1 MRKQA
6 NRKVPQKRMCL
17 RSLRKKTEHGMG
29 AFGSACVRTALV
41 LSLAAGGLALP
52 SAAFPVMAET
62 AADISE
68 SASGNVTDQSDSL
81 DAAVWTD
88 TSVTSVDY
96 NNLEQLVQ
104 NNRSLKNALDNY
116 TSSRETYENMLKIL
130 EDERVDDLQR
140 NGDYMKFM
148 QEKYEDDAEAKATYK
163 MNASMLNMSISQ
175 ITKQLESQ
183 ESKTQTTSRQK
194 TIDSYVLTAQSLMRT
209 YNQMNTK
216 AQAEEKNYQAAQS
229 SYQAAMKKQSAG
241 MATAA
246 DVMAASDTMQSAKN
260 RYESYRQQASNA
272 RFNLLSALGLDTGAD
287 IAIGSV
293 PLPEL
298 AAIEAV
304 DFNSD
309 MEQAIGNSSSVQ
321 NARHQSA
328 GTATEISVKSDQESQ
343 AEGTVRSRM
352 QSLYDQLKAA
362 KLQYDGAEAAY
373 QSASI
378 TYASLQ
384 KKQQAGMLNQSD
396 YLQGVADYYS
406 ALDAKETGV
415 VNLNQAWETYN
426 WTVKGVS

>member
-6 NRKVPQKRMCL
+6 DRKVPQKRMCL

-41 LSLAAGGLALP
+41 LSLAAGALALP

-62 AADISE
+62 AADASE

-81 DAAVWTD
+81 DTAVQTD
-88 TSVTSVDY
+88 TSVTCVDY

-104 NNRSLKNALDNY
+104 NNRNLKNALDNY
-116 TSSRETYENMLKIL
+116 TSNKETYENMLKTL
-130 EDERVDDLQR
+130 EDER
-140 NGDYMKFM
+140 DYMKFM

-183 ESKTQTTSRQK
+183 ESKLQTTSRQK

-229 SYQAAMKKQSAG
+229 SYQAALKKQSAG

-272 RFNLLSALGLDTGAD
+272 RFNLLSALGLDTSVG

-293 PLPEL
+293 PLPDL

-309 MEQAIGNSSSVQ
+309 MEQAVGNSSSVQ

-384 KKQQAGMLNQSD
+384 KKQQAGMLSQND

-406 ALDAKETGV
+406 ALDAKETAV

>member
-6 NRKVPQKRMCL
+6 DRKVPQKRMCL

-62 AADISE
+62 AADVSE
-68 SASGNVTDQSDSL
+68 SASGNVTDQTASL
-81 DAAVWTD
+81 DTADQTD
-88 TSVTSVDY
+88 TSVTCVDY

-104 NNRSLKNALDNY
+104 NNRNLKNALDNY
-116 TSSRETYENMLKIL
+116 TSNKETYENMLKTL
-130 EDERVDDLQR
+130 EDER
-140 NGDYMKFM
+140 DYMKFM

-229 SYQAAMKKQSAG
+229 SYQAALKKQSAG

-272 RFNLLSALGLDTGAD
+272 RFNLLSALGLDTSVG

-293 PLPEL
+293 PLPDL

-362 KLQYDGAEAAY
+362 KLQYDGAEDAY

-384 KKQQAGMLNQSD
+384 KKQQAGMLGQSD

-406 ALDAKETGV
+406 ALDAKETAV

>member
-6 NRKVPQKRMCL
+6 DRKVPQKRMYL
-17 RSLRKKTEHGMG
+17 RSLRKKAEYGMDK
-29 AFGSACVRTALV
+29 FGSACVRAALV
-41 LSLAAGGLALP
+41 LSLAAGALTLP

-62 AADISE
+62 AADASE
-68 SASGNVTDQSDSL
+68 SASGNVADRSDSL
-81 DAAVWTD
+81 ETAVQTDA
-88 TSVTSVDY
+88 SVTSVDY

-116 TSSRETYENMLKIL
+116 TSSRETYENMLKTL
-130 EDERVDDLQR
+130 EDER
-140 NGDYMKFM
+140 DYMKFM

-183 ESKTQTTSRQK
+183 ESKIQTTSRQK

-229 SYQAAMKKQSAG
+229 SYQAVLKKQSAG

-246 DVMAASDTMQSAKN
+246 DVMTASDTMQSAKN

-272 RFNLLSALGLDTGAD
+272 RFNLLSALGLDTSAD

-293 PLPEL
+293 PLPDL
-298 AAIEAV
+298 SAIDVV
-304 DFNSD
+304 DFNTD
-309 MEQAIGNSSSVQ
+309 VEQAVGNSASVQ

-352 QSLYDQLKAA
+352 QSLYEQLKAA
-362 KLQYDGAEAAY
+362 KLQYEGAEAAY

-378 TYASLQ
+378 TYTSLQ
-384 KKQQAGMLNQSD
+384 KKQQAGMLSQSD

-406 ALDAKETGV
+406 ALDAKETAV

>member
-6 NRKVPQKRMCL
+6 DRKVPQKRMCL

-62 AADISE
+62 AADVSE

-81 DAAVWTD
+81 DTAVQTD
-88 TSVTSVDY
+88 TSVTCVDY

-104 NNRSLKNALDNY
+104 NNRNLKNALDNY
-116 TSSRETYENMLKIL
+116 TSNKETYENMLKTL
-130 EDERVDDLQR
+130 EDER
-140 NGDYMKFM
+140 DYMKFM

-183 ESKTQTTSRQK
+183 ESKIQTTSRQK

-229 SYQAAMKKQSAG
+229 SYQAALKKQSAG

-272 RFNLLSALGLDTGAD
+272 RFNLLSALGLDTSVG

-293 PLPEL
+293 PLPDL

-362 KLQYDGAEAAY
+362 RLQYEGAEDAY

-384 KKQQAGMLNQSD
+384 KKQQAGMLSQND

-406 ALDAKETGV
+406 ALDAKETAV

>member
-17 RSLRKKTEHGMG
+17 RSLRKKAEYGMDI
-29 AFGSACVRTALV
+29 FGSACVRAALV
-41 LSLAAGGLALP
+41 LSLAAGALTLP

-62 AADISE
+62 AAD
-68 SASGNVTDQSDSL
+68 ASVI
-81 DAAVWTD
+81 
-88 TSVTSVDY
+88 SVDY

-104 NNRSLKNALDNY
+104 NNQNLKNALDDY
-116 TSSRETYENMLKIL
+116 TGNKETYENMLKTL
-130 EDERVDDLQR
+130 EDER
-140 NGDYMKFM
+140 DYMKFM

-163 MNASMLNMSISQ
+163 MNASMLNTSISQ

-229 SYQAAMKKQSAG
+229 SYQAALKKQSAG

-246 DVMAASDTMQSAKN
+246 DVMEASDTMQSAKN
-260 RYESYRQQASNA
+260 RYESYRQQAANA
-272 RFNLLSALGLDTGAD
+272 RFNLLSALGLDTSAD
-287 IAIGSV
+287 ITIGSV
-293 PLPEL
+293 PLPDL
-298 AAIEAV
+298 SAIDAV
-304 DFNSD
+304 DFNTD
-309 MEQAIGNSSSVQ
+309 VEQAIGNSSSVQ
-321 NARHQSA
+321 NTRHQSA
-328 GTATEISVKSDQESQ
+328 GTATEISVKFNQESQ
-343 AEGTVRSRM
+343 DEGTVRSQM

-362 KLQYDGAEAAY
+362 RLQYEGAEDAY

-384 KKQQAGMLNQSD
+384 KKQQAGMLGQSD

-406 ALDAKETGV
+406 ALDARETAV
-415 VNLNQAWETYN
+415 VNLNQAWETYD

>member
-6 NRKVPQKRMCL
+6 DRKVPQKRMCL

-62 AADISE
+62 AADVSE

-81 DAAVWTD
+81 DTAVQTD
-88 TSVTSVDY
+88 TSVTCVDY

-104 NNRSLKNALDNY
+104 NNRNLKNALDNY
-116 TSSRETYENMLKIL
+116 TSNKETYENMLKTL
-130 EDERVDDLQR
+130 EDER
-140 NGDYMKFM
+140 DYMKFM

-293 PLPEL
+293 PLPDL

-328 GTATEISVKSDQESQ
+328 GTATEISVKSNQESQ

-373 QSASI
+373 HSASI

-384 KKQQAGMLNQSD
+384 KKQQAGMLSQSD

-406 ALDAKETGV
+406 ALDAKETAV
-415 VNLNQAWETYN
+415 VQLNQAWETYN

>member
-17 RSLRKKTEHGMG
+17 RSLRKKAEYGMDI
-29 AFGSACVRTALV
+29 FGSACVRAALM
-41 LSLAAGGLALP
+41 LSLAAGALTLP

-62 AADISE
+62 EAD
-68 SASGNVTDQSDSL
+68 ASVI
-81 DAAVWTD
+81 
-88 TSVTSVDY
+88 SVDY

-104 NNRSLKNALDNY
+104 NNRNLKNALDDY
-116 TSSRETYENMLKIL
+116 TGNKETYENMLKTL
-130 EDERVDDLQR
+130 EDER
-140 NGDYMKFM
+140 DYMKFM
-148 QEKYEDDAEAKATYK
+148 QEKYEDDAEANATYK
-163 MNASMLNMSISQ
+163 MNASMLNTSISQ

-229 SYQAAMKKQSAG
+229 SYQAALKKQSAG

-260 RYESYRQQASNA
+260 RYESYRQQAANA
-272 RFNLLSALGLDTGAD
+272 RFNLLSALGLDTSAD
-287 IAIGSV
+287 ITIGSV
-293 PLPEL
+293 PLPDL
-298 AAIEAV
+298 ASIEAV
-304 DFNSD
+304 DFASD
-309 MEQAIGNSSSVQ
+309 VEKAVGNSSSVQ
-321 NARHQSA
+321 SARHQSA
-328 GTATEISVKSDQESQ
+328 GTATEISVKSDQETQ
-343 AEGTVRSRM
+343 AEGTVRSQM
-352 QSLYDQLKAA
+352 QSLYDQLKAT
-362 KLQYDGAEAAY
+362 KLEYEGAEDAY
-373 QSASI
+373 ESASI

-384 KKQQAGMLNQSD
+384 KKQQAGMLSQSD

-406 ALDAKETGV
+406 ALDAKETAV

>member
-6 NRKVPQKRMCL
+6 DRKVPQKRMCL
-17 RSLRKKTEHGMG
+17 RSLRKEAEHGMG
-29 AFGSACVRTALV
+29 GFGSACARTALV
-41 LSLAAGGLALP
+41 VALAAGALALP

-62 AADISE
+62 AADASE

-81 DAAVWTD
+81 ETAVQTDA
-88 TSVTSVDY
+88 SVSSVDY

-104 NNRSLKNALDNY
+104 NNRNLKNALDNY
-116 TSSRETYENMLKIL
+116 TSSRETYENMLKTL
-130 EDERVDDLQR
+130 EDER
-140 NGDYMKFM
+140 DYMKFM

-183 ESKTQTTSRQK
+183 ESKIQTTSRQK

-229 SYQAAMKKQSAG
+229 SYQAALKKQSAG

-246 DVMAASDTMQSAKN
+246 DVMTASDTMQSAKN

-272 RFNLLSALGLDTGAD
+272 RFNLLSALGLDTSAD

-293 PLPEL
+293 PLPDL
-298 AAIEAV
+298 SAIDVV
-304 DFNSD
+304 DFNTD
-309 MEQAIGNSSSVQ
+309 VEQAVGNSSSVQ

-352 QSLYDQLKAA
+352 QSLYEQLKAA
-362 KLQYDGAEAAY
+362 KLQYEGAEAAY

-384 KKQQAGMLNQSD
+384 KKQQAGMLGQSD

-406 ALDAKETGV
+406 ALDARETAV

>member
-6 NRKVPQKRMCL
+6 DRKVPQKRMYL
-17 RSLRKKTEHGMG
+17 RSLRKKAEYGMDK
-29 AFGSACVRTALV
+29 FGSACVRAALV
-41 LSLAAGGLALP
+41 LSLAAGALALP

-62 AADISE
+62 AADVSE
-68 SASGNVTDQSDSL
+68 SVSGNVEDQSDSL
-81 DAAVWTD
+81 ETAVQTDA
-88 TSVTSVDY
+88 SVTSVDY

-116 TSSRETYENMLKIL
+116 TSSRETYENMLKTL
-130 EDERVDDLQR
+130 EDER
-140 NGDYMKFM
+140 DYMKFM

-183 ESKTQTTSRQK
+183 ESKIQTTSRQK

-229 SYQAAMKKQSAG
+229 SSQAVLKKQSAG

-246 DVMAASDTMQSAKN
+246 DVMTASDTMQSAKN

-272 RFNLLSALGLDTGAD
+272 RFNLLSALGLDTSAD

-293 PLPEL
+293 PLPDL
-298 AAIEAV
+298 SAIDVV
-304 DFNSD
+304 DFNTD
-309 MEQAIGNSSSVQ
+309 VEQAVGNSSSVQ

-352 QSLYDQLKAA
+352 QSLYEQLKVA
-362 KLQYDGAEAAY
+362 KLQYEGAEAAY

-384 KKQQAGMLNQSD
+384 KKQQAGMLSQSD

-406 ALDAKETGV
+406 ALDAKETAV

>member
-6 NRKVPQKRMCL
+6 DRKVPQKRMCL

-62 AADISE
+62 AADVSE

-81 DAAVWTD
+81 DTAVQTD
-88 TSVTSVDY
+88 TSVTCVDY

-104 NNRSLKNALDNY
+104 NNRNLKNALDNY
-116 TSSRETYENMLKIL
+116 TSNKETYENMLKTL
-130 EDERVDDLQR
+130 EDER
-140 NGDYMKFM
+140 DYMKFM

-183 ESKTQTTSRQK
+183 ESKIQTTSRQK

-272 RFNLLSALGLDTGAD
+272 RFNLLSALGLDSSAD
-287 IAIGSV
+287 ITIGSV

-298 AAIEAV
+298 AAIDAV
-304 DFNSD
+304 DFNTD
-309 MEQAIGNSSSVQ
+309 VEQAVGNSASVQ

-362 KLQYDGAEAAY
+362 RLQYEGAEDAY

-384 KKQQAGMLNQSD
+384 KKQQAGMLSQND

-406 ALDAKETGV
+406 ALDAKETAV

>member
-6 NRKVPQKRMCL
+6 DRKVPQKRMCL

-62 AADISE
+62 AADASE

-81 DAAVWTD
+81 DTAVWTD
-88 TSVTSVDY
+88 TSVTRVDY

-104 NNRSLKNALDNY
+104 NNRNLKNALDNY
-116 TSSRETYENMLKIL
+116 TSNKETYENMLKTL
-130 EDERVDDLQR
+130 EDER
-140 NGDYMKFM
+140 DYMKFM

-183 ESKTQTTSRQK
+183 ESKLQTTSRQK

-229 SYQAAMKKQSAG
+229 SYQAALKKQSAG

-272 RFNLLSALGLDTGAD
+272 RFNLLSALGLDTSVG

-293 PLPEL
+293 PLPDL

-362 KLQYDGAEAAY
+362 KLQYDGAEDAY

-384 KKQQAGMLNQSD
+384 KKQQAGMLSQSD

-406 ALDAKETGV
+406 ALDAKETAV

>member
-6 NRKVPQKRMCL
+6 DRKVPQKRMCL

-62 AADISE
+62 AADVSE
-68 SASGNVTDQSDSL
+68 SASGNVADQSDSL
-81 DAAVWTD
+81 ETAVQTDA
-88 TSVTSVDY
+88 SVISVDY

-104 NNRSLKNALDNY
+104 NNRNLKNALDNY
-116 TSSRETYENMLKIL
+116 TSNKETYENMLKTL
-130 EDERVDDLQR
+130 EDER
-140 NGDYMKFM
+140 DYMKFM

-260 RYESYRQQASNA
+260 RYESYRQQAANA
-272 RFNLLSALGLDTGAD
+272 RFNLLSALGLDTSAD
-287 IAIGSV
+287 ITIGSV
-293 PLPEL
+293 PLPDL
-298 AAIEAV
+298 SAIDAV
-304 DFNSD
+304 DFNTD
-309 MEQAIGNSSSVQ
+309 VEQAIGNSASVQ
-321 NARHQSA
+321 NTRHQSA
-328 GTATEISVKSDQESQ
+328 GTATEISVKSNQESQ
-343 AEGTVRSRM
+343 DEGTVRSQM

-362 KLQYDGAEAAY
+362 RLQYEGAENAY

-384 KKQQAGMLNQSD
+384 KKQQAGMLSQND

-406 ALDAKETGV
+406 ALDAKETAV

>member
-6 NRKVPQKRMCL
+6 DRKVPQKRMCL

-41 LSLAAGGLALP
+41 LSLAAGALALP

-62 AADISE
+62 AADVSE
-68 SASGNVTDQSDSL
+68 SASGNVTDQTDSL
-81 DAAVWTD
+81 DAADQTN
-88 TSVTSVDY
+88 TSVTCVDY

-104 NNRSLKNALDNY
+104 NNRNLKNALDNY
-116 TSSRETYENMLKIL
+116 TSNKETYENMLKTL
-130 EDERVDDLQR
+130 EDER
-140 NGDYMKFM
+140 DYMKFM

-229 SYQAAMKKQSAG
+229 SYQAALKKQSAG

-272 RFNLLSALGLDTGAD
+272 RFNLLSALGLDTSVG

-293 PLPEL
+293 PLPDL

-328 GTATEISVKSDQESQ
+328 GTAMEISVKSDQESQ

-362 KLQYDGAEAAY
+362 KLQYDGAEDAY

-384 KKQQAGMLNQSD
+384 KKQQAGMLSQSD

-406 ALDAKETGV
+406 ALDARETAV

>member
-6 NRKVPQKRMCL
+6 DRKVPQKRMCL

-29 AFGSACVRTALV
+29 AFGSACVRIALV

-62 AADISE
+62 AADVSE
-68 SASGNVTDQSDSL
+68 SASGNVTDQTDSL
-81 DAAVWTD
+81 DVADQTD
-88 TSVTSVDY
+88 TSVTCVDY

-104 NNRSLKNALDNY
+104 NNRDLKNALDNY
-116 TSSRETYENMLKIL
+116 TSNKETYENMLKTL
-130 EDERVDDLQR
+130 EDER
-140 NGDYMKFM
+140 DYMKFM

-229 SYQAAMKKQSAG
+229 SYQAALKKQSAG

-272 RFNLLSALGLDTGAD
+272 RFNLLSALGLDTSAD

-293 PLPEL
+293 PLPDL
-298 AAIEAV
+298 SAIDVV
-304 DFNSD
+304 DFNTD
-309 MEQAIGNSSSVQ
+309 VEQAVGNSSSVQ

-362 KLQYDGAEAAY
+362 KLQYEGAEDAY

-384 KKQQAGMLNQSD
+384 KKQQAGMLSQSD

-406 ALDAKETGV
+406 ALDAKETAV

>member
-6 NRKVPQKRMCL
+6 DRKVPQKRMCL

-41 LSLAAGGLALP
+41 LSLAAGALALP

-62 AADISE
+62 AADVSE

-81 DAAVWTD
+81 DTAVQTD
-88 TSVTSVDY
+88 TSVTCVDY

-104 NNRSLKNALDNY
+104 NNRNLKNALDNY
-116 TSSRETYENMLKIL
+116 TSNKETYENMLKTL
-130 EDERVDDLQR
+130 EDER
-140 NGDYMKFM
+140 DYMKFM

-229 SYQAAMKKQSAG
+229 SYQAALKKQSAG

-272 RFNLLSALGLDTGAD
+272 RFNLLSALGLDTSVG

-293 PLPEL
+293 PLPDL

-352 QSLYDQLKAA
+352 QSLYEQLKAA

-384 KKQQAGMLNQSD
+384 KKQQAGMLSQSD

-406 ALDAKETGV
+406 ALDAKETAV

>member
-17 RSLRKKTEHGMG
+17 RSLRKKAEYGRDI
-29 AFGSACVRTALV
+29 FGSACVRAALV
-41 LSLAAGGLALP
+41 LSLAAGALTLP

-62 AADISE
+62 AADASE
-68 SASGNVTDQSDSL
+68 SASGNVVDQSDSL
-81 DAAVWTD
+81 DTAVQTD
-88 TSVTSVDY
+88 TSVTCVDY

-104 NNRSLKNALDNY
+104 NNRNLKNALDNY
-116 TSSRETYENMLKIL
+116 TSNKETYENMLKTL
-130 EDERVDDLQR
+130 EDER
-140 NGDYMKFM
+140 DYMKFM

-272 RFNLLSALGLDTGAD
+272 RFNLLSALGLDTCVG

-293 PLPEL
+293 PLPDL

-384 KKQQAGMLNQSD
+384 KKQQAGMLSQSD

-406 ALDAKETGV
+406 ALDAKETAV
-415 VNLNQAWETYN
+415 VQLNQAWETYN

>member
-17 RSLRKKTEHGMG
+17 RSLRKKAEYGRDI
-29 AFGSACVRTALV
+29 FGSACVRAALV
-41 LSLAAGGLALP
+41 LSLAAGALALP

-62 AADISE
+62 AADVSE
-68 SASGNVTDQSDSL
+68 SVSGNVEDQSDSL
-81 DAAVWTD
+81 ETAVQTDA
-88 TSVTSVDY
+88 SVTSVDY

-116 TSSRETYENMLKIL
+116 TSSRETYENMLKTL
-130 EDERVDDLQR
+130 EDER
-140 NGDYMKFM
+140 DYMKFM

-183 ESKTQTTSRQK
+183 ESKIQTTSRQK

-272 RFNLLSALGLDTGAD
+272 RFNLLSALGLDTCVG

-293 PLPEL
+293 PLPDL

-352 QSLYDQLKAA
+352 QSLYEQLKAA
-362 KLQYDGAEAAY
+362 KLQYEGAEAAY

-384 KKQQAGMLNQSD
+384 KKQQAGMLSQSD

-406 ALDAKETGV
+406 ALDAKETAV
-415 VNLNQAWETYN
+415 VQLNQAWETYN

>member
-6 NRKVPQKRMCL
+6 DRKVPQKRMYL
-17 RSLRKKTEHGMG
+17 RSLRKKAEYCMDK
-29 AFGSACVRTALV
+29 FGSACVRAALV
-41 LSLAAGGLALP
+41 LSLAAGALALP

-62 AADISE
+62 AADVSE
-68 SASGNVTDQSDSL
+68 SVSGNVEDQSDSL
-81 DAAVWTD
+81 ETAVQTDA
-88 TSVTSVDY
+88 SVTSVDY

-116 TSSRETYENMLKIL
+116 TSSRETYENMLKTL
-130 EDERVDDLQR
+130 EDER
-140 NGDYMKFM
+140 DYMKFM

-183 ESKTQTTSRQK
+183 ESKIQTTSRQK

-229 SYQAAMKKQSAG
+229 SYQAVLKKQSAG

-246 DVMAASDTMQSAKN
+246 DVMTASDTMQSAKN

-272 RFNLLSALGLDTGAD
+272 RFNLLSALGLDTSAD

-293 PLPEL
+293 PLPDL
-298 AAIEAV
+298 SAIDVV
-304 DFNSD
+304 DFNTD
-309 MEQAIGNSSSVQ
+309 VEQAVGNSSSVQ

-352 QSLYDQLKAA
+352 QSLYEQLKAA
-362 KLQYDGAEAAY
+362 KLQYEGAEAAY
-373 QSASI
+373 QSASS

-384 KKQQAGMLNQSD
+384 KKQQAGMLSQSD

-406 ALDAKETGV
+406 ALDAKETAV

>member
-17 RSLRKKTEHGMG
+17 RSLRKKAEYGMDK
-29 AFGSACVRTALV
+29 FGSACVRAALV
-41 LSLAAGGLALP
+41 LSLAAGALTLP

-62 AADISE
+62 AADASE
-68 SASGNVTDQSDSL
+68 SASGNVVDQSDSL
-81 DAAVWTD
+81 DTAVQTD
-88 TSVTSVDY
+88 TSVTCVDY

-104 NNRSLKNALDNY
+104 NNRNLKNALDNY
-116 TSSRETYENMLKIL
+116 TSNKETYENMLKTL
-130 EDERVDDLQR
+130 EDER
-140 NGDYMKFM
+140 DYMKFM

-272 RFNLLSALGLDTGAD
+272 RFNLLSALGLDTCVG

-293 PLPEL
+293 PLPDL

-362 KLQYDGAEAAY
+362 KLQYDGAEDAY

-384 KKQQAGMLNQSD
+384 KKQQAGMLSQND
-396 YLQGVADYYS
+396 YQQGVADYYS
-406 ALDAKETGV
+406 ALDAKETAV
-415 VNLNQAWETYN
+415 VQLNQAWETYN

>member
-41 LSLAAGGLALP
+41 LSLAAGGLVLP

-62 AADISE
+62 AADASE
-68 SASGNVTDQSDSL
+68 SASGNVVDQSDSL
-81 DAAVWTD
+81 DTAVQTD
-88 TSVTSVDY
+88 TSVTCVDY

-104 NNRSLKNALDNY
+104 NNRNLKNALDNY
-116 TSSRETYENMLKIL
+116 TSNKETYENMLKTL
-130 EDERVDDLQR
+130 EDER
-140 NGDYMKFM
+140 DYMKFM

-194 TIDSYVLTAQSLMRT
+194 TIDGYVLTAQSLMRT
-209 YNQMNTK
+209 YDQMTTK

-272 RFNLLSALGLDTGAD
+272 RFNLLSALGLDTCVG

-293 PLPEL
+293 PLPDL

-373 QSASI
+373 HSASI

-384 KKQQAGMLNQSD
+384 KKQQAGMLSQSD

-406 ALDAKETGV
+406 ALDAKETAV
-415 VNLNQAWETYN
+415 VQLNQAWETYN

>member
-1 MRKQA
+1 MDK
-6 NRKVPQKRMCL
+6 
-17 RSLRKKTEHGMG
+17 
-29 AFGSACVRTALV
+29 FGSACVRAALV
-41 LSLAAGGLALP
+41 LSLAAGALTLP

-62 AADISE
+62 AADASE
-68 SASGNVTDQSDSL
+68 SASGNVADRSDSL
-81 DAAVWTD
+81 ETAVQTDA
-88 TSVTSVDY
+88 SVTSVDY

-116 TSSRETYENMLKIL
+116 TSSRETYENMLKTL
-130 EDERVDDLQR
+130 EDER
-140 NGDYMKFM
+140 DYMKFM

-183 ESKTQTTSRQK
+183 ESKIQTTSRQK

-229 SYQAAMKKQSAG
+229 SYQAVLKKQSAG

-246 DVMAASDTMQSAKN
+246 DVMTASDTMQSAKN

-272 RFNLLSALGLDTGAD
+272 RFNLLSALGLDTSAD

-293 PLPEL
+293 PLPDL
-298 AAIEAV
+298 SAIDVV
-304 DFNSD
+304 DFNTD
-309 MEQAIGNSSSVQ
+309 VEQAVGNSSSVQ

-352 QSLYDQLKAA
+352 QSLYEQLKAA
-362 KLQYDGAEAAY
+362 KLQYEGAEAAY

-384 KKQQAGMLNQSD
+384 KKQQAGMLSQSD

-406 ALDAKETGV
+406 ALDAKETAV

>member
-6 NRKVPQKRMCL
+6 DRKVPQKRMCL

-52 SAAFPVMAET
+52 SAAFPVMAEN
-62 AADISE
+62 AADVSE
-68 SASGNVTDQSDSL
+68 NASGNVTDQSDSL
-81 DAAVWTD
+81 DTAVQTD
-88 TSVTSVDY
+88 TSVTCVDY

-104 NNRSLKNALDNY
+104 NNRNLKNALDNY
-116 TSSRETYENMLKIL
+116 TSNKETYENMLKTL
-130 EDERVDDLQR
+130 EDER
-140 NGDYMKFM
+140 DYMKFM

-229 SYQAAMKKQSAG
+229 SYQAALKKQSAG

-272 RFNLLSALGLDTGAD
+272 RFNLLSGLGLDTSAD

-293 PLPEL
+293 PLPDL
-298 AAIEAV
+298 SAIDVV
-304 DFNSD
+304 DFNTD
-309 MEQAIGNSSSVQ
+309 VEQAVGNSSSVQ

-362 KLQYDGAEAAY
+362 KLQYEGAEDAY

-384 KKQQAGMLNQSD
+384 KKQQAGMLSQSD

-406 ALDAKETGV
+406 ALDAKETAV

>member
-6 NRKVPQKRMCL
+6 DRKVPQKRMCL

-62 AADISE
+62 AADVSE

-81 DAAVWTD
+81 DTAVQTD
-88 TSVTSVDY
+88 TSVTCVDY

-104 NNRSLKNALDNY
+104 NNRNLKNALDNY
-116 TSSRETYENMLKIL
+116 TSNKETYENMLKTL
-130 EDERVDDLQR
+130 EDER
-140 NGDYMKFM
+140 DYMKFM

-293 PLPEL
+293 PLPDL

-384 KKQQAGMLNQSD
+384 KKQQAGMLSQND
-396 YLQGVADYYS
+396 YQQGVADYYS
-406 ALDAKETGV
+406 ALDAKETAV

>member
-1 MRKQA
+1 MKKQA

-17 RSLRKKTEHGMG
+17 RSLRKKAEYGRDI
-29 AFGSACVRTALV
+29 FGSACVRAALV
-41 LSLAAGGLALP
+41 LSLAAGALTLP

-62 AADISE
+62 AADASE

-81 DAAVWTD
+81 DTAVQTD
-88 TSVTSVDY
+88 TSVTCVDY

-104 NNRSLKNALDNY
+104 NNRNLKNALDNY
-116 TSSRETYENMLKIL
+116 TSNKETYENMLKTL
-130 EDERVDDLQR
+130 EDER
-140 NGDYMKFM
+140 DYMKFM

-272 RFNLLSALGLDTGAD
+272 RFNLLSALGLDTCVG

-293 PLPEL
+293 PLPDL

-384 KKQQAGMLNQSD
+384 KKQQAGMLSQSD

-406 ALDAKETGV
+406 ALDAKETAV

>member
-6 NRKVPQKRMCL
+6 DRKVPQKRMCL

-41 LSLAAGGLALP
+41 LSLAAGALALP

-62 AADISE
+62 AADASE

-81 DAAVWTD
+81 DTAVQTD
-88 TSVTSVDY
+88 TSVTCVDY

-104 NNRSLKNALDNY
+104 NNRNLKNALDNY
-116 TSSRETYENMLKIL
+116 TSNKETYENMLKTL
-130 EDERVDDLQR
+130 EDER
-140 NGDYMKFM
+140 DYMKFM

-229 SYQAAMKKQSAG
+229 SYQAALKKQSAG

-272 RFNLLSALGLDTGAD
+272 RFNLLSALGLDTSVG

-293 PLPEL
+293 PLPDL

-362 KLQYDGAEAAY
+362 KLQYEGAEAAY

-384 KKQQAGMLNQSD
+384 KKQQAGMLGQSD

-406 ALDAKETGV
+406 ALDAKETAV

>member
-17 RSLRKKTEHGMG
+17 RSLRKKAEYGMDK
-29 AFGSACVRTALV
+29 FGSACVRAALV
-41 LSLAAGGLALP
+41 LSLAAGALTLP

-62 AADISE
+62 AADASE
-68 SASGNVTDQSDSL
+68 SASGNVADRSDSL
-81 DAAVWTD
+81 ETAVQTDA
-88 TSVTSVDY
+88 SVISVDY

-116 TSSRETYENMLKIL
+116 TSSRETYENMLKTL
-130 EDERVDDLQR
+130 EDER
-140 NGDYMKFM
+140 DYMKFM

-183 ESKTQTTSRQK
+183 ESKIQTTSRQK

-229 SYQAAMKKQSAG
+229 SYQAALKKQSAG

-260 RYESYRQQASNA
+260 RYESYRQQAANA
-272 RFNLLSALGLDTGAD
+272 RFNLLSALGLDTSAD
-287 IAIGSV
+287 ITIGSV
-293 PLPEL
+293 PLPDL
-298 AAIEAV
+298 SAIDAV
-304 DFNSD
+304 DFNTD
-309 MEQAIGNSSSVQ
+309 VEQAIGNSASVQ
-321 NARHQSA
+321 NTRHQSA
-328 GTATEISVKSDQESQ
+328 GTATEISVKSNQESQ

-384 KKQQAGMLNQSD
+384 KKQQAGMLSQSD

-406 ALDAKETGV
+406 ALDAKETAV

>member
-6 NRKVPQKRMCL
+6 DRKVPQKRMCL

-41 LSLAAGGLALP
+41 LSLAAGALALP

-62 AADISE
+62 AADASE

-81 DAAVWTD
+81 DTAVQTD
-88 TSVTSVDY
+88 TSVTCVDY

-104 NNRSLKNALDNY
+104 NNRNLKNALDNY
-116 TSSRETYENMLKIL
+116 TSNKETYENMLKTL
-130 EDERVDDLQR
+130 EDER
-140 NGDYMKFM
+140 DYMKFM

-229 SYQAAMKKQSAG
+229 SYQAALKKQSAG

-272 RFNLLSALGLDTGAD
+272 RFNLLSALGLDTSVG

-293 PLPEL
+293 PLPDL

-384 KKQQAGMLNQSD
+384 KKQQAGMLGQSD

-406 ALDAKETGV
+406 ALDAKETAV

>member
-6 NRKVPQKRMCL
+6 DRKVPQKRMCL
-17 RSLRKKTEHGMG
+17 RSLRKKAEYGMDI
-29 AFGSACVRTALV
+29 FGSACVRAALV
-41 LSLAAGGLALP
+41 LSLAAGALTLP

-62 AADISE
+62 AADASE
-68 SASGNVTDQSDSL
+68 SASGNVVDQSDSL
-81 DAAVWTD
+81 DTAVQTD
-88 TSVTSVDY
+88 TSVTCVDY

-104 NNRSLKNALDNY
+104 NNRNLKNALDNY
-116 TSSRETYENMLKIL
+116 TSNKETYENMLKTL
-130 EDERVDDLQR
+130 EDER
-140 NGDYMKFM
+140 DYMKFM

-229 SYQAAMKKQSAG
+229 SYQAALKKQSAG

-260 RYESYRQQASNA
+260 RYESYRQQAANA
-272 RFNLLSALGLDTGAD
+272 RFNLLSALGLDTSAD
-287 IAIGSV
+287 ITIGSV
-293 PLPEL
+293 PLPDL
-298 AAIEAV
+298 SAIDAV
-304 DFNSD
+304 DFNTD
-309 MEQAIGNSSSVQ
+309 VEQAIGNSASVQ
-321 NARHQSA
+321 NTRHQSA
-328 GTATEISVKSDQESQ
+328 GTATEISVKSNQESQ
-343 AEGTVRSRM
+343 AEGTVRSQM

-362 KLQYDGAEAAY
+362 KLEYEGMEDAY
-373 QSASI
+373 ESASI
-378 TYASLQ
+378 TYAFLQ
-384 KKQQAGMLNQSD
+384 KKQQAGMLSQSD

-406 ALDAKETGV
+406 ALDAKESAV
-415 VNLNQAWETYN
+415 VQLNQAWETYN

>member
-6 NRKVPQKRMCL
+6 NRKVPQRRMCL
-17 RSLRKKTEHGMG
+17 RGLRKKAEYGRDI
-29 AFGSACVRTALV
+29 FGSACVRAALV
-41 LSLAAGGLALP
+41 LSLAAGALTLP

-62 AADISE
+62 AADASE
-68 SASGNVTDQSDSL
+68 SASGNVVDQSDSL
-81 DAAVWTD
+81 ETAVQTDA
-88 TSVTSVDY
+88 SVISVDY

-104 NNRSLKNALDNY
+104 NNRNLKNALDNY
-116 TSSRETYENMLKIL
+116 TSNKETYENMLKTL
-130 EDERVDDLQR
+130 EDER
-140 NGDYMKFM
+140 DYMKFM
-148 QEKYEDDAEAKATYK
+148 QEKYEDDAETKATYK

-216 AQAEEKNYQAAQS
+216 TQAEEKNYQAAQS
-229 SYQAAMKKQSAG
+229 SYQAALKKQSAG
-241 MATAA
+241 IATAA
-246 DVMAASDTMQSAKN
+246 DVMEASDTMQSAKN
-260 RYESYRQQASNA
+260 RYESYRQQAANA
-272 RFNLLSALGLDTGAD
+272 RFNLLSALGLDTSAD
-287 IAIGSV
+287 ITIGSV
-293 PLPEL
+293 PLPDL
-298 AAIEAV
+298 SVIDAV
-304 DFNSD
+304 DFNTD
-309 MEQAIGNSSSVQ
+309 VEQAIGNSVSVQ
-321 NARHQSA
+321 NTRHQSA
-328 GTATEISVKSDQESQ
+328 GTATEISVKSNQESQ
-343 AEGTVRSRM
+343 AEGTVRSQM

-362 KLQYDGAEAAY
+362 RLQYEGAEDAY

-384 KKQQAGMLNQSD
+384 KKQQAGMLSQND

-406 ALDAKETGV
+406 ALDAKETAV

>member
-62 AADISE
+62 AADVSE

-81 DAAVWTD
+81 DTAVQTD
-88 TSVTSVDY
+88 TSVTCVDY

-104 NNRSLKNALDNY
+104 NNRNLKNALDNY
-116 TSSRETYENMLKIL
+116 TSNKETYENMLKTL
-130 EDERVDDLQR
+130 EDER
-140 NGDYMKFM
+140 DYMKFM

-293 PLPEL
+293 PLPDL

-362 KLQYDGAEAAY
+362 KLQYDGAEDAY

-384 KKQQAGMLNQSD
+384 KKQQAGMLSQND
-396 YLQGVADYYS
+396 YQQGVADYYS
-406 ALDAKETGV
+406 ALDAKETAV

>member
-17 RSLRKKTEHGMG
+17 RSLRKKAEYGMDK
-29 AFGSACVRTALV
+29 FGSACVRAALV
-41 LSLAAGGLALP
+41 LSLAAGALTLP

-62 AADISE
+62 AADASE
-68 SASGNVTDQSDSL
+68 SASGNVADRSDSL
-81 DAAVWTD
+81 ETAVQTDA
-88 TSVTSVDY
+88 SVISVDY

-116 TSSRETYENMLKIL
+116 TSSRETYENMLKTL
-130 EDERVDDLQR
+130 EDER
-140 NGDYMKFM
+140 DYMKFM

-229 SYQAAMKKQSAG
+229 SYQAALKKQSAG

-260 RYESYRQQASNA
+260 RYESYRQQAANA
-272 RFNLLSALGLDTGAD
+272 RFNLLSALGLDTSAD
-287 IAIGSV
+287 ITIGSV
-293 PLPEL
+293 PLPDL
-298 AAIEAV
+298 SAIDAV
-304 DFNSD
+304 DFNTD
-309 MEQAIGNSSSVQ
+309 VEQAIGNSASVQ
-321 NARHQSA
+321 NTRHQSA
-328 GTATEISVKSDQESQ
+328 GTATEISVKSNQESQ
-343 AEGTVRSRM
+343 VEGTVRSRM

-384 KKQQAGMLNQSD
+384 KKQQAGMLSQSD

-406 ALDAKETGV
+406 ALDAKETAV

>member
-17 RSLRKKTEHGMG
+17 RSLRKKAEYGMDK
-29 AFGSACVRTALV
+29 FGSACVRAALV
-41 LSLAAGGLALP
+41 LSLAAGALTLP
-52 SAAFPVMAET
+52 SVAFPVMAET
-62 AADISE
+62 AADASE
-68 SASGNVTDQSDSL
+68 SASGNVADRSDSL
-81 DAAVWTD
+81 ETAVQTDA
-88 TSVTSVDY
+88 SVISVDY

-116 TSSRETYENMLKIL
+116 TSSRETYENMLKTL
-130 EDERVDDLQR
+130 EDER
-140 NGDYMKFM
+140 DYMKFM

-229 SYQAAMKKQSAG
+229 SYQAALKKQSAG

-260 RYESYRQQASNA
+260 RYESYRQQAANA
-272 RFNLLSALGLDTGAD
+272 RFNLLSALGLDTSAD
-287 IAIGSV
+287 ITIGSV
-293 PLPEL
+293 PLPDL
-298 AAIEAV
+298 SAIDAV
-304 DFNSD
+304 DFNTD
-309 MEQAIGNSSSVQ
+309 VEQAIGNSASVQ
-321 NARHQSA
+321 NTRHQSA
-328 GTATEISVKSDQESQ
+328 GTATEISVKSNQESQ

-384 KKQQAGMLNQSD
+384 KKQQAGMLSQSD

-406 ALDAKETGV
+406 ALDAKETAV

>member
-6 NRKVPQKRMCL
+6 NRKVPQRRMCL
-17 RSLRKKTEHGMG
+17 RSLRKKAEYGRDI
-29 AFGSACVRTALV
+29 FGSACVRAALV
-41 LSLAAGGLALP
+41 LSLAAGALTLP

-62 AADISE
+62 AADASE
-68 SASGNVTDQSDSL
+68 SASGNVADRSDSL
-81 DAAVWTD
+81 ETAVQTDA
-88 TSVTSVDY
+88 SVTSVDY

-116 TSSRETYENMLKIL
+116 TSSRETYENMLKTL
-130 EDERVDDLQR
+130 EDER
-140 NGDYMKFM
+140 DYMKFM

-183 ESKTQTTSRQK
+183 ESKIQTTSRQK

-229 SYQAAMKKQSAG
+229 SYQAVLKKQSAG

-246 DVMAASDTMQSAKN
+246 DVMTASDTMQSAKN

-272 RFNLLSALGLDTGAD
+272 RFNLLSALGLDTSAD

-293 PLPEL
+293 PLPDL
-298 AAIEAV
+298 SAIDVV
-304 DFNSD
+304 DFNTD
-309 MEQAIGNSSSVQ
+309 VEQAVGNSSSVQ

-352 QSLYDQLKAA
+352 QSLYEQLKAA
-362 KLQYDGAEAAY
+362 KLQYEGAEAAY

-384 KKQQAGMLNQSD
+384 KKQQAGMLSQSD

-406 ALDAKETGV
+406 ALDAKETAV

>member
-17 RSLRKKTEHGMG
+17 RSLRKKAEYGRDI
-29 AFGSACVRTALV
+29 FGSACVRAALV
-41 LSLAAGGLALP
+41 LSLAAGALTLP

-62 AADISE
+62 AADASE
-68 SASGNVTDQSDSL
+68 SASGNVVDQSDSL
-81 DAAVWTD
+81 DTAVQTD
-88 TSVTSVDY
+88 TSVTCVDY

-104 NNRSLKNALDNY
+104 NNRNLKNALDNY
-116 TSSRETYENMLKIL
+116 TSNKETYENMLKTL
-130 EDERVDDLQR
+130 EDER
-140 NGDYMKFM
+140 DYMKFM

-229 SYQAAMKKQSAG
+229 SYQAALKKQSAG

-272 RFNLLSALGLDTGAD
+272 RFNLLSALGLDTCVG

-293 PLPEL
+293 PLPDL

-373 QSASI
+373 HSASI

-384 KKQQAGMLNQSD
+384 KKQQAGMLSQSD

-406 ALDAKETGV
+406 ALDAKETAV
-415 VNLNQAWETYN
+415 VQLNQAWETYN